1 MIQQNQQIL
10 SNLDKELNK
19 AFPCPHNTSG
29 HCDEILER
37 VNRIQRQTFL
47 QRVSLGAATAA
58 AVLVLVLTNPW
69 SPDTASWDIPAE
81 LAGYY
86 YPETTQTVEFD
97 VSEEAILEYLVETEN
112 IYQLDE
118 LMNEYTIN

>member
-1 MIQQNQQIL
+1 MIQQDQQIL

-19 AFPCPHNTSG
+19 AFPCPHDKSG
-29 HCDEILER
+29 HCNEILDR
-37 VNRIQRQTFL
+37 VNRVQRRTFL
-47 QRVSLGAATAA
+47 QRVSVGAATAA
-58 AVLVLVLTNPW
+58 AVLVLILTNPW
-69 SPDTASWDIPAE
+69 SPNTASWDISSE

-86 YPETTQTVEFD
+86 YPEATQTVEFD
-97 VSEEAILEYLVETEN
+97 ISEEAILEYLVETED